1 MQAGKLRHRVTI
13 ESLVETQ
20 DGTTGAISRAWSTV
34 ATVWAAIEPLSGR
47 EFIAAQGAQAEVVAR
62 ILIRYRDD
70 VVAKMRVVFGSKV
83 YNIRAVLPDKE
94 SGTEHLTLMVSEG
107 VNNG

>member
-1 MQAGKLRHRVTI
+1 MDAGRLRHRVTI
-13 ESLVETQ
+13 QSVTETR
-20 DGTTGAISRAWSTV
+20 DTTTGAIATSWADV

-47 EFIAAQGAQAEVVAR
+47 EFIAAQGAQAEIVAR

-70 VVAKMRVVFGSKV
+70 VVAKMRVVSGSRV

-94 SGTEHLTLMVSEG
+94 SGTEHLTLMVAEG
-107 VNNG
+107 VNDG